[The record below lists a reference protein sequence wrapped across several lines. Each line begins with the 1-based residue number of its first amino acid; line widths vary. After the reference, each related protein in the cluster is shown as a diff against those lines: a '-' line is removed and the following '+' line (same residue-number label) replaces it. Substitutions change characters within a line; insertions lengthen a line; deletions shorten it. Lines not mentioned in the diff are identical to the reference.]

1 VGEHDR
7 YGEARLH
14 ETLKGLEGSVDG
26 RLAALGSQ
34 LTAFQ
39 RGPQRDDTTVLVL
52 QLQTEQ
58 ERRARGGRAG
68 GGGARAMSPD
78 GGVPEHGGFLSP
90 GSWPMAAVVSE
101 RVELRGG
108 RSAPTLARTLARE
121 RLGPRLDDVRRNDLL
136 LLVTELVTNAVR
148 HGGAGGPDAPVVL
161 HLAAAERV
169 LRVEVCDRGPGFEP
183 VERVPGPTAASACC
197 SCARFPTAGASRT
210 TRGTCVWFEFDV
222 EPLSGP
228 RQGGEPPRR

>member
-1 VGEHDR
+1 
-7 YGEARLH
+7 
-14 ETLKGLEGSVDG
+14 
-26 RLAALGSQ
+26 
-34 LTAFQ
+34 
-39 RGPQRDDTTVLVL
+39 
-52 QLQTEQ
+52 
-58 ERRARGGRAG
+58 
-68 GGGARAMSPD
+68 MSPD

-183 VERVPGPTAASACC
+183 VERVPGPDGGFGLLLLRSVPDRWGVANDE
-197 SCARFPTAGASRT
+197 
-210 TRGTCVWFEFDV
+210 GTCVWFEFDV